1 SILLQFTVTRYIY
14 SSYEAVPVKQ
24 QFYHSSERFED
35 DEESEKEYEK
45 YHPPRLTTRQL
56 PLPVV
61 GNLGWF
67 FLSFSPFSTLISILS
82 LALLYIPFTIF
93 VMSFFES
100 MGSLDVSLK
109 RDYGPLFVCTLMSWA
124 AAHLPLVIAG
134 FVFGKLMPDGV
145 PGLWLLGAWAI
156 SKLYFGA
163 LMVCA
168 ARTVFGTSFVNAIAT
183 I

>member
-1 SILLQFTVTRYIY
+1 MILKNTWLLLKLYFSPLSTMSRIIDEGSWLYSAVAVAAVSILLQFTVTRYIY

-24 QFYHSSERFED
+24 QFYHSTHRFDD

-45 YHPPRLTTRQL
+45 YHPPRQTTRQL

-124 AAHLPLVIAG
+124 AA
-134 FVFGKLMPDGV
+134 
-145 PGLWLLGAWAI
+145 
-156 SKLYFGA
+156 
-163 LMVCA
+163 
-168 ARTVFGTSFVNAIAT
+168 
-183 I
+183 